1 MIPAWAN
8 LTFIIKKHLKLFK
21 GEDAVSQV
29 ASTCSLRLVFS
40 PPTSKTV
47 FSVLGS
53 FESRIRDILYFKAC
67 CMYNLMEI
75 KEKDPYEGL
84 ALHG

>member
-21 GEDAVSQV
+21 EVSQV

-40 PPTSKTV
+40 PPPSKTV
-47 FSVLGS
+47 FNVLGS
-53 FESRIRDILYFKAC
+53 FGCRIRDILYFKAC